1 MALDLAAGR
10 GTERLRLERLRPE
23 CAGCG
28 LTGPAGQELQLV
40 ELGLSF
46 LECLLL
52 THLCQF

>member
-28 LTGPAGQELQLV
+28 LTGPGRPGIAARGAGP
-40 ELGLSF
+40 
-46 LECLLL
+46 
-52 THLCQF
+52 